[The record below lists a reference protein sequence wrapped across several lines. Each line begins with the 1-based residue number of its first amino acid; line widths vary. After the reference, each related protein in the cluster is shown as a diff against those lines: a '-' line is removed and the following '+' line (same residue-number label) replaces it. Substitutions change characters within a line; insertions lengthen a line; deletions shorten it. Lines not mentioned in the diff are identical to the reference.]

1 MSSTQPNTN
10 ETIVAAFQHGDER
23 AFTQLYDQF
32 YERLYFFAC
41 RFVNEAE
48 AKDVTSEAF
57 IQLWNK
63 RANFDSLASVRHFL
77 FVVVRNKCFDILKH
91 EIVKTKK
98 HDELVYLLDK
108 SDEDALFL
116 EQVRSELI
124 RMIYN
129 EVDKLPPKMKEIFLL
144 SFAEGLK
151 PGAIAQRLQI
161 SVQTVS
167 NQKLSAIKIL
177 QAALGNQSLLLSLLI
192 LLYADL

>member
-1 MSSTQPNTN
+1 MSSAEPNTS

-63 RANFDSLASVRHFL
+63 KGNFDTLAAVRHFL

-91 EIVKTKK
+91 EMVKSRK

-108 SDEDALFL
+108 SEEDVLFL
-116 EQVRSELI
+116 EQVKSELI
-124 RMIYN
+124 RLIYT
-129 EVDKLPPKMKEIFLL
+129 EVDKLPPKMREVFLL

-151 PGAIAQRLQI
+151 PAAIAERLQI

-167 NQKLSAIKIL
+167 NQKLSAIRIL
-177 QAALGNQSLLLSLLI
+177 QAALGNKSLLLSLLVF
-192 LLYADL
+192 LYADL